1 MFNPQLFFLVRLNT
15 SFLTRLIFFR
25 GIGRTDFNIVLANL
39 LVVKVDLML
48 RVVTGLPTCL
58 WGQYQVFI
66 IEDGFCFFDHFG
78 VSAVCILKTQ
88 IAMALAESQLYLL
101 LI

>member
-1 MFNPQLFFLVRLNT
+1 
-15 SFLTRLIFFR
+15 
-25 GIGRTDFNIVLANL
+25 
-39 LVVKVDLML
+39 ML